1 MMPDYKAKVAS
12 AGFNKR
18 ELLGFK
24 RHFRQLKATY
34 HPNLTAEL
42 TLPALIGEEARK
54 SIIMTRY
61 YIVAILLSTLAAYIF
76 SDWSYLFMPA
86 CMLFFALLDVR
97 SSAREADRT
106 IVCQTKL
113 MVLAIKLWF

>member
-1 MMPDYKAKVAS
+1 MPDYKAKVANAEFS
-12 AGFNKR
+12 IRK
-18 ELLGFK
+18 LLGFK

-34 HPNLTAEL
+34 HPNLTTEL
-42 TLPALIGEEARK
+42 TLPVLIKEEARK

-61 YIVAILLSTLAAYIF
+61 YIVAILLSTLAAYMF
-76 SDWSYLFMPA
+76 SDWSYLYMPA

-106 IVCQTKL
+106 IACQTKL
-113 MVLAIKLWF
+113 MVLAIKMWF